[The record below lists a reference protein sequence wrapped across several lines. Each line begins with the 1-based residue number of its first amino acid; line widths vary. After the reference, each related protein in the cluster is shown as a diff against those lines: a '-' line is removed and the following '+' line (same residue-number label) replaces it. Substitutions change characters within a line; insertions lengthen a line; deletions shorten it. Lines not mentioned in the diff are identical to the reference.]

1 MGWSVNMGWHLFL
14 PLLYWTM
21 GWHNLPSEKR
31 LTIIWRL
38 LIALLPT
45 PSQKKNNLEKL
56 LEEYL
61 NGCDGYHVVYITHEN
76 EYPES
81 PLQQNILKT
90 QKTVAVGLIG
100 LAAKFQIFTQIQKCS
115 VPPLF
120 SPEDT

>member
-1 MGWSVNMGWHLFL
+1 MKITYS
-14 PLLYWTM
+14 
-21 GWHNLPSEKR
+21 
-31 LTIIWRL
+31 
-38 LIALLPT
+38 T
-45 PSQKKNNLEKL
+45 PANPPPKKNNLEKL